1 MSLFA
6 RDHYRSF
13 RESAMRFSLD
23 NDASHYSIT
32 SYGPDW
38 VRVGQQAFRRSL
50 IVTPERLVSD
60 WLPQTFGDLVE
71 AHFEAITD
79 LEPEIVLLG
88 TGSRQRFPRPSLL
101 RSLLARGVGVE
112 IMDTAA
118 ACRTYNIIMLEGR
131 RVAAALLLA
140 D

>member
-1 MSLFA
+1 
-6 RDHYRSF
+6 
-13 RESAMRFSLD
+13 MRFSFDSDL
-23 NDASHYSIT
+23 NHHAIT
-32 SYGPDW
+32 GYGPDW
-38 VRVGQQAFRRSL
+38 VRVNQQEFRRSL
-50 IVTPERLVSD
+50 IVTPERLVTD
-60 WLPQTFGDLVE
+60 WPPQTFGDLVE
-71 AHFEAITD
+71 AHFAVIAE

-88 TGSRQRFPRPSLL
+88 TGGHQQFPRPPVLRPLL
-101 RSLLARGVGVE
+101 RRGVGVE